1 MYYTFVIKKPAGS
14 NYTPADLMKQYAGA
28 SEIAQYS
35 SRMGRAVL
43 TVRMTEY
50 GFDHWEIHK
59 EEDGSE
65 TITVTLFRI
74 ET

>member
-1 MYYTFVIKKPAGS
+1 MFYTFVIKKPAGS
-14 NYTPADLMKQYAGA
+14 NYTPADLMRQYAKESG
-28 SEIAQYS
+28 IAQYS
-35 SRMGRAVL
+35 SRMGRALL
-43 TVRMTEY
+43 TIRRAEY
-50 GFDHWEIHK
+50 GFAHWDIQK